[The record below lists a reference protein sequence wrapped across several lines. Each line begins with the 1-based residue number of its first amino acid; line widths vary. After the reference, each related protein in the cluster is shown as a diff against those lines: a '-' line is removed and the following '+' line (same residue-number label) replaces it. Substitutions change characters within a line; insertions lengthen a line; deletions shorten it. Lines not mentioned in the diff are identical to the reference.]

1 MKPKRSKSSRVRPGK
16 AEIVVTSISMP
27 RWSVLCHLSSSL
39 EIKPILVGFAQ
50 NMREAD
56 KMARKYLRELPV
68 LKVTVGKGVDLPVK
82 RVTEYLEIMAR
93 RLQRPVAR
101 AEWILDR
108 GFLPGDIKNESLWEF
123 PRVRIEP
130 YQPETSPPT

>member
-1 MKPKRSKSSRVRPGK
+1 MKPKRSKSLQVRSRPAKSNVS
-16 AEIVVTSISMP
+16 SISWP
-27 RWSVLCHLSSSL
+27 RWLILCHLSSSL
-39 EIKPILVGFAQ
+39 KLDPVIVGLAQ

-56 KMARKYLRELPV
+56 KMARKYLRELP
-68 LKVTVGKGVDLPVK
+68 LARSLGLGSFPVK
-82 RVTEYLEIMAR
+82 RETEFLEIMSR
-93 RLQRPVAR
+93 RLERPVAR

-108 GFLPGDIKNESLWEF
+108 GFLPGDMKNESLWEF